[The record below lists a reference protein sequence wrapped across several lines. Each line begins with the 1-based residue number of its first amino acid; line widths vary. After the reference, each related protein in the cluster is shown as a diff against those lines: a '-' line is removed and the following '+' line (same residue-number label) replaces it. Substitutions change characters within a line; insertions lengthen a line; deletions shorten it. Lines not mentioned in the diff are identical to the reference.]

1 MVKLR
6 QSSFRRI
13 LVTRILLVFV
23 PVLLIGEIAALNK
36 ARSSLL
42 NNVRQNLID
51 SAINKGEKITD
62 AIATLETNLLT
73 ATQTQ
78 AIKSGSVIE

>member
-78 AIKSGSVIE
+78 AI

>member
-78 AIKSGSVIE
+78 A